1 MCVCVYLA
9 LTQHWLRSVF
19 WMTHLGWFTDCELL
33 QKATVGHWVPV
44 AITWPQLLRPER
56 SQTVELM
63 EEHMDPVRVCA
74 LL

>member
-1 MCVCVYLA
+1 MCVYLA
-9 LTQHWLRSVF
+9 LTQRWLRSVF
-19 WMTHLGWFTDCELL
+19 WMTHLGRFTDCKLL
-33 QKATVGHWVPV
+33 QKATVGHWVLV
-44 AITWPQLLRPER
+44 AITWSRLLRPER